1 MLGDILGGLT
11 EAASADGILA
21 AVGSPDVL
29 ERIRL
34 DAAAEG
40 VPAGALVAARVRHM
54 LNHAGE
60 DLWLDLL
67 GVMSGSPQPGAAAL
81 AAMLSL
87 AFPDPAAA
95 VPQLHKG
102 AGWHRQSAD

>member
-11 EAASADGILA
+11 EPASAEGILA

-29 ERIRL
+29 ERIRRN
-34 DAAAEG
+34 AAAEG
-40 VPAGALVAARVRHM
+40 VSAGALVAARVRHM
-54 LNHAGE
+54 LDHAGE
-60 DLWLDLL
+60 DMWFDLL
-67 GVMSGSPQPGAAAL
+67 GLMSGSPQPGAAAL

-95 VPQLHKG
+95 VGQPHKG
-102 AGWHRQSAD
+102 T

>member
-11 EAASADGILA
+11 EAASAEGILA
-21 AVGSPDVL
+21 AVGSPEVL

-54 LNHAGE
+54 LDHAGE
-60 DLWLDLL
+60 DVWLDLL
-67 GVMSGSPQPGAAAL
+67 GLMSGSPQPGAAAL
-81 AAMLSL
+81 SAMLSR
-87 AFPDPAAA
+87 AFPDPATPA
-95 VPQLHKG
+95 PLPHK
-102 AGWHRQSAD
+102 

>member
-11 EAASADGILA
+11 EAASAEGVLA
-21 AVGSPDVL
+21 AVGSPEVL

-54 LNHAGE
+54 LDHAGE
-60 DLWLDLL
+60 DVWLDLL
-67 GVMSGSPQPGAAAL
+67 GLMSGSPQPGAAVL
-81 AAMLSL
+81 SAMLSR
-87 AFPDPAAA
+87 AFPDPAAPA
-95 VPQLHKG
+95 PQPHK
-102 AGWHRQSAD
+102 

>member
-11 EAASADGILA
+11 EAASAEGVLA
-21 AVGSPDVL
+21 AVASPEVL

-54 LNHAGE
+54 LDHAGE
-60 DLWLDLL
+60 DVWLDLL
-67 GVMSGSPQPGAAAL
+67 GLMSGSPQPGAAAL
-81 AAMLSL
+81 AAMLSR
-87 AFPDPAAA
+87 AFPAPATPA
-95 VPQLHKG
+95 PRPHK
-102 AGWHRQSAD
+102 